1 MSAPN
6 SISLHETV
14 LTNARIVLSDEV
26 VSGTIVLRDGKIAE
40 ISTGNSAHG
49 KDMQSDYLI
58 PGLVE
63 LHTDHLEGHYAPRPK
78 VRWNP
83 LAALQAH
90 DAQIASSGIT
100 TVFDALRVGHDG
112 ECEVVIDDMLLLANA
127 VQVAQQAGRLRAEHY
142 LHLRCEVSSEDCM
155 MAFERMRNAKGVR
168 LVSLMDHAP
177 GQRQFPDM
185 ESFRIYFMR
194 KNKLSDDDY
203 KAYCDRRIGES
214 QRNSAK
220 NRTLIA
226 AHCHASGI
234 MLASHDD
241 ATEAHVDESIS
252 HGVAVAEFPT
262 TVAAA
267 AASHAN
273 GIGVMMGGPNVVRGG
288 SHSGNVS
295 ALELAEK
302 GYLDIISSDYIP
314 FSMLQGAFS
323 LAQAVEHIALPEAI
337 RMVTANPA
345 KAVGFNDRG
354 RIAQGLRADLVRV
367 EVIEDMPVVRSV
379 WREGQRVS

>member
-1 MSAPN
+1 MSAPDQAMPY
-6 SISLHETV
+6 ETI
-14 LTNARIVLSDEV
+14 LTNARIVLPDEIV
-26 VSGTIVLRDGKIAE
+26 TGTVLVRNGKIAA
-40 ISTGNSAHG
+40 IDSGVSAKG
-49 KDMQSDYLI
+49 KDMEGDYLI

-112 ECEVVIDDMLLLANA
+112 ESEVVIDDMLLLADA
-127 VQVAQQAGRLRAEHY
+127 LQAAKANGRLRAEHY
-142 LHLRCEVSSEDCM
+142 LHLRCEVSSNDCIS
-155 MAFERMRNAKGVR
+155 AFERLRNAEGVR

-185 ESFRIYFMR
+185 ESYRIYFMR
-194 KNKLSDDDY
+194 KNKVSESDY
-203 KAYCDRRIGES
+203 QAYCDRRMGDS
-214 QRNSAK
+214 QRNSAI
-220 NRTLIA
+220 NRGLLA
-226 AHCHASGI
+226 EYCHANGI

-241 ATEAHVDESIS
+241 ATVAHVDESVA
-252 HGVAVAEFPT
+252 HGVSVAEFPT

-314 FSMLQGAFS
+314 FSMMQGAFS
-323 LAQAVEHIALPEAI
+323 LVNAVEHIELPEAI
-337 RMVTANPA
+337 RMVSTNPA
-345 KAVGFNDRG
+345 KAVGMNDRG
-354 RIAQGLRADLVRV
+354 SIAQGLRADLVRV
-367 EVIEDMPVVRSV
+367 HAIDDVPVIRSV
-379 WREGQRVS
+379 WREGRRVS

>member
-1 MSAPN
+1 MSAPDQAMPY
-6 SISLHETV
+6 ETI
-14 LTNARIVLSDEV
+14 LTNARIVLPDEIV
-26 VSGTIVLRDGKIAE
+26 TGTVLVRNGKIAA
-40 ISTGNSAHG
+40 IDSGVSAKG
-49 KDMQSDYLI
+49 KDMEGDYLI

-112 ECEVVIDDMLLLANA
+112 ESEVVIDDMLLLADA
-127 VQVAQQAGRLRAEHY
+127 LQAAKANGRLRAEHY
-142 LHLRCEVSSEDCM
+142 LHLRCEVSSNDCIS
-155 MAFERMRNAKGVR
+155 AFERLRNAEGVR

-185 ESFRIYFMR
+185 ESYRIYFMR
-194 KNKLSDDDY
+194 KNKVSESDY
-203 KAYCDRRIGES
+203 QAYCDRRMGDS
-214 QRNSAK
+214 QRNSAI
-220 NRTLIA
+220 NRGLLA
-226 AHCHASGI
+226 EYCHANGI

-241 ATEAHVDESIS
+241 ATVAHVDESVA
-252 HGVAVAEFPT
+252 HGVSVAEFPT

-314 FSMLQGAFS
+314 FSMMQGAFS
-323 LAQAVEHIALPEAI
+323 LVSAVEHIELPEAI
-337 RMVTANPA
+337 RMVSTNPA
-345 KAVGFNDRG
+345 KAVGMNDRG
-354 RIAQGLRADLVRV
+354 SIAQGLRADLVRV
-367 EVIEDMPVVRSV
+367 HAIDDVPVIRSV
-379 WREGQRVS
+379 WREGRRVS

>member
-1 MSAPN
+1 MSAPDQAMPA
-6 SISLHETV
+6 ETI
-14 LTNARIVLSDEV
+14 LTNARIVLPDEIIT
-26 VSGTIVLRDGKIAE
+26 GTVLIRDGKIASIDSG
-40 ISTGNSAHG
+40 ISTKG
-49 KDMQSDYLI
+49 KDMAGDYLI

-112 ECEVVIDDMLLLANA
+112 DSEVVIDDMLLLADA
-127 VQVAQQAGRLRAEHY
+127 LQAAKTNGRLRAEHY
-142 LHLRCEVSSEDCM
+142 LHLRCEVSSNDCM
-155 MAFERMRNAKGVR
+155 SAFERLRNAEGVR

-185 ESFRIYFMR
+185 ESYRIYFMR
-194 KNKLSDDDY
+194 KNKVSDSDY
-203 KAYCDRRIGES
+203 QAYCDRRVGDS
-214 QRNSAK
+214 QRNSAI
-220 NRTLIA
+220 NRSLIA
-226 AHCHASGI
+226 DYCHTKGI

-241 ATEAHVDESIS
+241 ATQAHVDESLA

-314 FSMLQGAFS
+314 FSMMQGAFS
-323 LAQAVEHIALPEAI
+323 LTSAVEHIELPEAI
-337 RMVTANPA
+337 RMVSTNPA
-345 KAVGFNDRG
+345 KAVGMHDRG
-354 RIAQGLRADLVRV
+354 SIATGLRADLVRV
-367 EVIEDMPVVRSV
+367 QAIDDVPVVRSV
-379 WREGQRVS
+379 WREGKRVS